1 MTNTN
6 HQYSNLA
13 EESAKSEGIAFVRP
27 NPTVTRVGFVDLG
40 SNSSRLTV
48 VEFDKR
54 GRVTVLNRVKSM
66 VRLGEKA
73 FETKELQP
81 LAMDR
86 ALGCLVEFAQVCRSY
101 GVSEIVAVGTAALR
115 VAKNSAEFVH
125 RVKQRTGFDLQVIS
139 GDEEAR
145 LIRVGVWDSLPK
157 TKDAFLF
164 IDIGGGSTE
173 ISVSSREKIA
183 FLESLNVGCVM
194 VTDDFKGN
202 AQGKISASVFAKMQ
216 QLALEKMQHMLK
228 KVVRARFKSAIAS
241 SGTAQALLTLAQ
253 AKFGPEGGFAQSDEG
268 VELKRSQIASLAK
281 SLSQMTSVE
290 RERLPGLSPSRAQ
303 VIVGG
308 AAILLAIL
316 QALDLQSVYVTAN
329 NLQDGQV
336 VDYIE
341 RHFERDGK
349 KENYWRRKSVKTLAK
364 HYHCEK
370 AHAKHMASVA
380 QSILEQ
386 AQKLKLCEDQP
397 GLSELLGY
405 AARLHDIG
413 IAISYDKHYMHGSY
427 LVRYCPLLGFTE
439 QEVMTMARLV
449 FWHSRPSAELP
460 SFLQGAQPT
469 RAERWAALS
478 LFLAEN
484 LDRTHRS
491 LAKCVKL
498 IKKGS
503 SLTLNVVFSAHAPLE
518 QASVEKIVKQTKKVL
533 GRPIELHFEIED
545 RPIDIISA

>member
-81 LAMDR
+81 QAMDR

-101 GVSEIVAVGTAALR
+101 GVSEIMAVGTAALR

-194 VTDDFKGN
+194 VTDAFKGN

-228 KVVRARFKSAIAS
+228 KVVSARFKSAIAS

-370 AHAKHMASVA
+370 AHAKHMGSVA

-386 AQKLKLCEDQP
+386 AQKLKLCENQP

-491 LAKCVKL
+491 LAKCEKL
-498 IKKGS
+498 IK
-503 SLTLNVVFSAHAPLE
+503 
-518 QASVEKIVKQTKKVL
+518 
-533 GRPIELHFEIED
+533 
-545 RPIDIISA
+545 

>member
-81 LAMDR
+81 QAMDR

-101 GVSEIVAVGTAALR
+101 GVSEIMAVGTAALR

-194 VTDDFKGN
+194 VTDAF
-202 AQGKISASVFAKMQ
+202 
-216 QLALEKMQHMLK
+216 
-228 KVVRARFKSAIAS
+228 
-241 SGTAQALLTLAQ
+241 
-253 AKFGPEGGFAQSDEG
+253 
-268 VELKRSQIASLAK
+268 
-281 SLSQMTSVE
+281 
-290 RERLPGLSPSRAQ
+290 
-303 VIVGG
+303 
-308 AAILLAIL
+308 
-316 QALDLQSVYVTAN
+316 
-329 NLQDGQV
+329 
-336 VDYIE
+336 
-341 RHFERDGK
+341 
-349 KENYWRRKSVKTLAK
+349 
-364 HYHCEK
+364 
-370 AHAKHMASVA
+370 
-380 QSILEQ
+380 
-386 AQKLKLCEDQP
+386 
-397 GLSELLGY
+397 
-405 AARLHDIG
+405 
-413 IAISYDKHYMHGSY
+413 
-427 LVRYCPLLGFTE
+427 
-439 QEVMTMARLV
+439 
-449 FWHSRPSAELP
+449 
-460 SFLQGAQPT
+460 
-469 RAERWAALS
+469 
-478 LFLAEN
+478 
-484 LDRTHRS
+484 
-491 LAKCVKL
+491 
-498 IKKGS
+498 
-503 SLTLNVVFSAHAPLE
+503 
-518 QASVEKIVKQTKKVL
+518 
-533 GRPIELHFEIED
+533 
-545 RPIDIISA
+545 